1 MEGFFLPTQDS
12 QLRLL
17 EQLPLSL
24 CTYPFLFLLSEPL
37 FVFRKL
43 DLAQDCPFLLI
54 PGFL

>member
-1 MEGFFLPTQDS
+1 MERFLS
-12 QLRLL
+12 QLHLL

-24 CTYPFLFLLSEPL
+24 CTYPFFFFT
-37 FVFRKL
+37 FVAFVLRKQ